1 MATPKPQG
9 GLPTSITKAKPMYGE
24 ATDADDAVETA
35 MQRVMDAYAK
45 RQERD
50 YDPGLMAIAQGLL
63 SSTGNFG
70 SAAGA
75 AAKNY
80 QDVQAQL
87 KQEEI
92 DTATAELQLS
102 QATRD
107 QALMR
112 KKMQA
117 GAGLFSGT
125 SGGGAADEGVDQ
137 DAVSLLVQSGIPRK
151 EAVGFLV
158 QGGISPAQKVSG
170 TGFDMSAGLK
180 KYGEYVSL
188 YGNDDQ
194 AKGFLEALKLQNDR
208 YALQNGMRM
217 DKASGRVEFVQAE
230 GLPAQGE
237 KNIEMFIGGGT
248 RKVDQRTAILYEF
261 AQNQGPEVAKDF
273 AEKYLKNGTVP
284 KDIVDKYKA
293 QQSGAA
299 GPTSGAE
306 IPPERLNSILTA
318 LEMKSTAF
326 GSPVELV
333 GEKAGQ
339 KFALDKNV
347 KFNPQEAQVM
357 AAMFR
362 IGNAQVNGVKEEDL
376 KPFDRQVLAAFRAR
390 AKPPVELAPPSDVEK
405 AAAAPAAVKVAA
417 AAPPAPP
424 PAPAAPPAAAA
435 VPAKAAPA
443 AAVPAAKVAEAPAKA
458 AAAPAAVVSSSA
470 AAPAGVRP
478 APPKIISVPPL
489 KANASLE
496 DQKSQEALRTNAEA
510 ANRAEIERYKIEMEQ
525 FNKNENRP
533 KDVEAGIEEAGRKKR
548 AELAEVVESDFLKSL
563 TPSRQ
568 LKGSS
573 LRVRKYLTDTPN
585 AVGLLADPGF
595 FNAVGKLVVGG
606 FSVGETTV
614 RITDAEDALAL
625 MMPGLTKD
633 DIKNRALIGKDLAE
647 IELVF
652 TREYLS
658 GDGAITE
665 GERKIAQRLGG
676 VVADNIDVLLQRMDL
691 ITAKSKY
698 KEEKINAF
706 QEWRSN
712 KNNDKLSINDWLA
725 SKEAKRIDK
734 DFDKKTDALYTKF
747 FGGPAKTT
755 SSGEAVVPQFKG
767 AKDELDAIMKGK
779 K

>member
-1 MATPKPQG
+1 MAAPKPQG
-9 GLPTSITKAKPMYGE
+9 GLPTSVTKAKPMYGE
-24 ATDADDAVETA
+24 ATDADDAVELA

-70 SAAGA
+70 EAAGA

-117 GAGLFSGT
+117 ASGLFGNT

-151 EAVGFLV
+151 DAVGFLV

-170 TGFDMSAGLK
+170 TSFDMSAGLK

-217 DKASGRVEFVQAE
+217 DKASGRVEFVEAG

-237 KNIEMFIGGGT
+237 KNIELFIGDGT

-273 AEKYLKNGTVP
+273 VEKYLKNGTVP

-293 QQSGAA
+293 QQSGVKA
-299 GPTSGAE
+299 PTGGAE

-362 IGNAQVNGVKEEDL
+362 IGNAQVNGGKEENL
-376 KPFDRQVLAAFRAR
+376 SPFDRQVLAAFRAK
-390 AKPPVELAPPSDVEK
+390 AKPPLALAPPSEIEK

-417 AAPPAPP
+417 VAPPAAVVT
-424 PAPAAPPAAAA
+424 PAPAAAA

-443 AAVPAAKVAEAPAKA
+443 AVAPPAAAVPAKV
-458 AAAPAAVVSSSA
+458 AAAPAVVVSPSA

-478 APPKIISVPPL
+478 APPKIVNVPPL
-489 KANASLE
+489 RAGASLE
-496 DQKSQEALRTNAEA
+496 EQKSQESAKTNAEA
-510 ANRAEIERYKIEMEQ
+510 ANRAEIERYKVEMEQ
-525 FNKNENRP
+525 FNKDQNRP
-533 KDVEAGIEEAGRKKR
+533 KDVEANIEEAGRKKR
-548 AELAEVVESDFLKSL
+548 EELASTAESDFLKTL
-563 TPSRQ
+563 PASRMTKQ
-568 LKGSS
+568 AG
-573 LRVRKYLTDTPN
+573 LRVVENVIKNP
-585 AVGLLADPGF
+585 AAIGLLADPGL
-595 FNAVGKLVVGG
+595 FNAVASLVADGVAAGNYTIKLV
-606 FSVGETTV
+606 
-614 RITDAEDALAL
+614 DAEKALAL
-625 MMPGLTKD
+625 AMPGITKD
-633 DIKNRALIGKDLAE
+633 DIQKRAEISKDLAQ
-647 IELVF
+647 IELLY
-652 TREYLS
+652 TREFLS
-658 GDGAITE
+658 GQGAVTE
-665 GERKIAQRLGG
+665 GERRIVRNLGG
-676 VVADNIDVLLQRMDL
+676 TTSDSPTVLARRMDL
-691 ITAKSKY
+691 IIAKAKY
-698 KEEKINAF
+698 NEDKVNAF
-706 QEWRSN
+706 QQWRSN
-712 KNNDKLSINDWLA
+712 KANDRLSINDWLA
-725 SKEAKRIDK
+725 GKEAKSLDAKYDK
-734 DFDKKTDALYTKF
+734 VTDDLYKKF
-747 FGGPAKTT
+747 FGALAATT
-755 SSGEAVVPQFKG
+755 SSGEAVPPQLKS
-767 AKDELDAIMKGK
+767 AKEALLESLKRK
-779 K
+779 